1 MLSLNYWEKAAAF
14 HGHTCPGL
22 AIGFKAAEG
31 AIAELGLDDTQ
42 LPAIDEELVC
52 VTENDACCVDAIQ
65 CLLGCTYGKANLIPR
80 LQRQDGVHLASCV
93 MRTAVQPKRFGSS

>member
-22 AIGFKAAEG
+22 AIGFKAVEG

-42 LPAIDEELVC
+42 LPAID
-52 VTENDACCVDAIQ
+52 A
-65 CLLGCTYGKANLIPR
+65 R
-80 LQRQDGVHLASCV
+80 LYIWQGESQSAFARQDGVHLLRA
-93 MRTAVQPKRFGSS
+93 